1 MTIPV
6 AIDTDPGVDDAVALM
21 LAMRSPEI
29 RVESITRVAVKVRVG
44 VWFRNAKRL
53 VALVNPSVWPAV
65 AAGCAKPLNTRL
77 TTATHV
83 HGDDGLGGNADKFP
97 VPSRLRTN
105 ANGVEQLIEFTRR
118 NGAQGIIIAIGPLTN
133 IARAIQ
139 RAPKVMKTLGRLVIM
154 GGAVRAPGNM
164 SPVAEFNIFV
174 DPEAADVVFG
184 FALDTLLI
192 PLDVTRQVILSE
204 SKIRSL
210 GRGPLANAVKLITL
224 AAAKKFNGMPMHDAL
239 AVAAVIE
246 PSLVGTEDLHVR
258 VETEGK
264 RTRGMTVADFR
275 PSMRGKGSTIAVA
288 TTVNANAML
297 SMLDNRV
304 LSADSNARQGGK
316 GRVAVVGS
324 ANVDLSIVVDAL
336 PGAGETVLGDPVVQ
350 AFGGKGANQAVAAHR
365 AGADVTLVARLG
377 ADGFGDEYLAFLN
390 AEGIDAST
398 CSRDKSAPTGVA
410 TITISNSG
418 ENQIAVASGANMS
431 LTPHVL
437 SPAISTRIAEAD
449 VLVTQLE
456 IPIATVKKALR
467 AARASGVTTVHNPAP
482 AQPLDEQFLSL
493 IDVLVCNEVEAQML
507 TGSGVK
513 TLADARRSAK
523 ALRARGIAN
532 VVITLGAKG
541 LVYLEEGT
549 KQPVHIAA
557 KRVKAVDTTGAGD
570 TFVGYLAG
578 ALAQK
583 STLRPALELA
593 NRAAARSVTKRGA
606 IPSIPKRRS
615 L

>member
-6 AIDTDPGVDDAVALM
+6 AIDTDPGVDDAVALL

-29 RVESITRVAVKVRVG
+29 RVESITTVAGNVPVRVS
-44 VWFRNAKRL
+44 FRNAKRM

-65 AAGCAKPLNTRL
+65 AAGSAKPLNIRL

-105 ANGVEQLIEFTRR
+105 AGGVEQLIDFTRR
-118 NGAQGIIIAIGPLTN
+118 NGARGVIIALGPLTN
-133 IARAIQ
+133 LARAIQ

-154 GGAVRAPGNM
+154 GGAVRAPGNI
-164 SPVAEFNIFV
+164 SAVAEFNIFV
-174 DPEAADVVFG
+174 DPEAADKVFG
-184 FALDTLLI
+184 FGLDTLLI
-192 PLDVTRQVILSE
+192 PLDVTRQVVLTE

-210 GRGPLANAVKLITL
+210 GRGHLASAVKLITL
-224 AAAKKFNGMPMHDAL
+224 PAAKKFNGMPMHDAL
-239 AVAAVIE
+239 AVAAAIE
-246 PSLVGTEDLHVR
+246 PSLVGTENLHVR

-297 SMLDNRV
+297 SMLDKRV
-304 LSADSNARQGGK
+304 LSADSNARQGNK
-316 GRVAVVGS
+316 GLVAVVGS

-336 PGAGETVLGDPVVQ
+336 PGAGETVLGDSVVQ

-365 AGADVTLVARLG
+365 AGADVALVARLG
-377 ADGFGDEYLAFLN
+377 SDGFGDEYLAFLA
-390 AEGIDAST
+390 AEGMDASA
-398 CSRDKSAPTGVA
+398 CSRDKSSPTGVA

-418 ENQIAVASGANMS
+418 ENQISVASGANMS
-431 LTPHVL
+431 LTPGVL
-437 SPAISTRIAEAD
+437 SPAITRIAEAD

-467 AARASGVTTVHNPAP
+467 AARARGVTTIHNPAP
-482 AQPLDEQFLSL
+482 AQPLDEQFLGL

-507 TGSGVK
+507 TARSVK

-523 ALRARGIAN
+523 ALRTRGIAN

-541 LVYLEEGT
+541 LVYLEEGS
-549 KQPVHIAA
+549 KQPEHIRA

-583 STLRPALELA
+583 LTLRSALELA